1 MDSVSK
7 VRKFY
12 DELVQREWERLD
24 RHPVEFALNK
34 RFIERHTKPGD
45 KVLDLGGGPGRYS
58 LWLAEKGC
66 DVMLADLSPNNI
78 AFAQGKAIEHGV
90 HIKAAVVDG
99 RDLSQFDDC
108 SFDHVLCM
116 GPMYH
121 LTEEKDRRTVIYE
134 CLRVLKP
141 EGTLSAAF
149 ISSYAEVLYCLKFD
163 QTAILRPDKLDS
175 VFKVYSD
182 NTDFSGTSFTEIY
195 YARRS
200 DILPFFS
207 SFQLEQIHFLGSES
221 IFSPY
226 EPNLMNLSPEIF
238 DAWIDFGEK
247 VCEREDLLSF
257 SEHFLYIGR
266 KII

>member
-1 MDSVSK
+1 MDSVRK

-12 DELVQREWERLD
+12 DEVVQKEWERFD
-24 RHPVEFALNK
+24 RHPVEFALNQ
-34 RFIERHTKPGD
+34 RFIGRYIKPGD

-66 DVMLADLSPNNI
+66 DVILADLSPNNV
-78 AFAQGKAIEHGV
+78 AFAQEKAHERGV
-90 HIKAAVVDG
+90 RIKGATVDA
-99 RDLSQFDDC
+99 RDLSQFNDS

-121 LTEEKDRRTVIYE
+121 LTEENDRRTVINE

-141 EGTLSAAF
+141 GGTLSSAF

-163 QTAILRPDKLDS
+163 QTAILRPEKYDS
-175 VFKVYSD
+175 VFKVYIE

-195 YARRS
+195 YARHD

-207 SFQLEQIHFLGSES
+207 SFQLDPIHFLGSES

-226 EPNLMNLSPEIF
+226 EPSLMNQSPEVF
-238 DAWIDFGEK
+238 DAWIDFAEK

-266 KII
+266 KSI